1 MAIKRCPYCRA
12 LIDEKEQYCNN
23 CGTQLLFPEDGA
35 VEEEIPGDK
44 IIDADVEEKDYEIP
58 EPGAD
63 KPVESPGD
71 EDDDDLEDDGDESPD
86 SAEKPAPETD
96 EAPEDENDEEEEE
109 PEEVVLVD
117 EAERDGIPELP
128 LTTKPGT
135 SEIPVIF
142 SAPGKEASV
151 AGEEPKPQRDEGDE
165 AGRSEDQVF
174 RAPDAEE
181 ALPPPSKKPLTFDT
195 SDLDKIGRTAELG
208 KEQVENFLDVL
219 KQREEESRLSR
230 AGAREPEESLPP
242 WAAGIKNG
250 SVEPTPEVKIEM
262 MREDDLK
269 DREPEEPEIVED
281 EDTGAGLEE
290 TEPVRPPRARVAD
303 SGMGLPEKV
312 IQAAL
317 PFERE
322 IPRVEGSDRPS
333 RPPAAARRPIA
344 RDDEEAEELE
354 EAKEERGRPRP
365 PFKLSVFL
373 KAKSF
378 DVLFVAVFWLVSL
391 WIAARSMDVTL
402 FQMLG
407 VASSGL
413 LAYFGALL
421 ALYFFLFYFFL
432 GETLG
437 DRLFRD
443 ED

>member
-35 VEEEIPGDK
+35 VEEEIPGEK

-63 KPVESPGD
+63 KPVE
-71 EDDDDLEDDGDESPD
+71 DLEDEEEDKEEEARASED
-86 SAEKPAPETD
+86 SGEPAEEG
-96 EAPEDENDEEEEE
+96 EDEQEKGQ
-109 PEEVVLVD
+109 EEVVLVED
-117 EAERDGIPELP
+117 AKRDNPELP
-128 LTTKPGT
+128 ESTRPGT

-142 SAPGKEASV
+142 SAPGK
-151 AGEEPKPQRDEGDE
+151 GEPVGERGAESESGESEESGGVGGREGIPSRAEP
-165 AGRSEDQVF
+165 
-174 RAPDAEE
+174 AEP
-181 ALPPPSKKPLTFDT
+181 LPSGKKPLTFDT
-195 SDLDKIGRTAELG
+195 SDLDKIGRTTELG

-219 KQREEESRLSR
+219 KAREEESRLGR
-230 AGAREPEESLPP
+230 MAAPEAEESLPP
-242 WAAGIKNG
+242 WAAGIKDAG
-250 SVEPTPEVKIEM
+250 GEPGPEVKVEM
-262 MREDDLK
+262 MREDDIES
-269 DREPEEPEIVED
+269 REPEEPGTRED
-281 EDTGAGLEE
+281 AETPAGLEE
-290 TEPVRPPRARVAD
+290 KELPRARRPRVAD

-312 IQAAL
+312 AQAAL

-322 IPRVEGSDRPS
+322 IPHDEGSARPGVT
-333 RPPAAARRPIA
+333 PAAGRQPIV
-344 RDDEEAEELE
+344 REEEEAEEAE
-354 EAKEERGRPRP
+354 TKAAERVERRP

-378 DVLFVAVFWLVSL
+378 DVLFVAVFWLASL

-407 VASSGL
+407 KASSGL
-413 LAYFGALL
+413 LAYFAALL
-421 ALYFFLFYFFL
+421 VLYLFLFYFFL

>member
-23 CGTQLLFPEDGA
+23 CGTQLLFPDDGA

-44 IIDADVEEKDYEIP
+44 IIDADIEEKDYEIP

-63 KPVESPGD
+63 KPVENPEDEDEDELEDDKGKSPDSDIKPPPEDDGAPENED
-71 EDDDDLEDDGDESPD
+71 EDDEED
-86 SAEKPAPETD
+86 
-96 EAPEDENDEEEEE
+96 EE

-117 EAERDGIPELP
+117 EAERDNIPELP
-128 LTTKPGT
+128 FTTRPGT

-142 SAPGKEASV
+142 SAPGEEEPPP
-151 AGEEPKPQRDEGDE
+151 GEEPKPEREEVAWEPE
-165 AGRSEDQVF
+165 A
-174 RAPDAEE
+174 E
-181 ALPPPSKKPLTFDT
+181 AATPLPTKKPLTFDT

-208 KEQVENFLDVL
+208 KEQVENFLEVL
-219 KQREEESRLSR
+219 KKREEESRLSR
-230 AGAREPEESLPP
+230 AGTREAEESLPP
-242 WAAGIKNG
+242 WAAEIKDG
-250 SVEPTPEVKIEM
+250 SVEPSPEVKVEM
-262 MREDDLK
+262 MREDDIE
-269 DREPEEPEIVED
+269 DRELEEPEAVDVDAE
-281 EDTGAGLEE
+281 LEE
-290 TEPVRPPRARVAD
+290 KEPVRPPRARVAD

-312 IQAAL
+312 TQAAL

-322 IPRVEGSDRPS
+322 IS
-333 RPPAAARRPIA
+333 REDEPERTAPPPAAGRRRIV
-344 RDDEEAEELE
+344 REDEGAEELE
-354 EAKEERGRPRP
+354 EETEERKERPRP

-421 ALYFFLFYFFL
+421 ILYFFLFYFFL

>member
-35 VEEEIPGDK
+35 VEEDIPGDK

-58 EPGAD
+58 GPGED
-63 KPVESPGD
+63 KPVED
-71 EDDDDLEDDGDESPD
+71 EDEDDLEDEKDESPD
-86 SAEKPAPETD
+86 SDEKPAPED
-96 EAPEDENDEEEEE
+96 DEE

-117 EAERDGIPELP
+117 KAERDDIPELP

-142 SAPGKEASV
+142 SASGKEEPEP
-151 AGEEPKPQRDEGDE
+151 GEP
-165 AGRSEDQVF
+165 
-174 RAPDAEE
+174 
-181 ALPPPSKKPLTFDT
+181 PPPSKKPLTFDT
-195 SDLDKIGRTAELG
+195 GDLDKIGRTAELG
-208 KEQVENFLDVL
+208 KEQVENFLEVL
-219 KQREEESRLSR
+219 KQREEESRLNR
-230 AGAREPEESLPP
+230 AGAQEPEESLPP
-242 WAAGIKNG
+242 WAAGIKDG
-250 SVEPTPEVKIEM
+250 GVESTPEVKVEM
-262 MREDDLK
+262 MREDVIE
-269 DREPEEPEIVED
+269 DRESEEPETGED

-290 TEPVRPPRARVAD
+290 KIPPRPPRPRVAD

-312 IQAAL
+312 AQAAL

-322 IPRVEGSDRPS
+322 IPRVEESVRPAPS
-333 RPPAAARRPIA
+333 PAAGRRPIV
-344 RDDEEAEELE
+344 REEEGAEELE
-354 EAKEERGRPRP
+354 EETEEREVRPRP
-365 PFKLSVFL
+365 PFKLSVFI

-421 ALYFFLFYFFL
+421 VLYFFLFYFFL

>member
-63 KPVESPGD
+63 RPVE
-71 EDDDDLEDDGDESPD
+71 D
-86 SAEKPAPETD
+86 SEE
-96 EAPEDENDEEEEE
+96 EDEEEQELDAGGEPEDDEE
-109 PEEVVLVD
+109 PEEVILVD
-117 EAERDGIPELP
+117 DAERESPELP
-128 LTTKPGT
+128 ESTRPGT

-142 SAPGKEASV
+142 SAPGRDEPA
-151 AGEEPKPQRDEGDE
+151 AGEVPEPEREEPDKRAGSGTEGVRE
-165 AGRSEDQVF
+165 PEAETEAPHAGR
-174 RAPDAEE
+174 
-181 ALPPPSKKPLTFDT
+181 KPLTFDT

-208 KEQVENFLDVL
+208 KEQVENFLDIL
-219 KQREEESRLSR
+219 KEREQENRLGRVVS
-230 AGAREPEESLPP
+230 REPEENLPP
-242 WAAGIKNG
+242 WAAGIKDG
-250 SVEPTPEVKIEM
+250 GAEPSPEEKVKMIRE
-262 MREDDLK
+262 EDDIE
-269 DREPEEPEIVED
+269 DREPEEPEIR
-281 EDTGAGLEE
+281 EDTETPAGLEE
-290 TEPVRPPRARVAD
+290 KELPRARRPRIAD
-303 SGMGLPEKV
+303 SGIGLPEKV
-312 IQAAL
+312 AQAAL

-322 IPRVEGSDRPS
+322 IPRDERPG
-333 RPPAAARRPIA
+333 RPAMPPSAVRRPIP
-344 RDDEEAEELE
+344 RDEEAVEEPE
-354 EAKEERGRPRP
+354 EETEERVKRPRP
-365 PFKLSVFL
+365 PFRLTVFL
-373 KAKSF
+373 KAKAF

-407 VASSGL
+407 KASSGL

-421 ALYFFLFYFFL
+421 VLYFFLFYFFL